1 MKLLNYGLKKITTKK
16 ILEILNISRSSLFRM
31 KNVIKN

>member
-16 ILEILNISRSSLFRM
+16 TLKILNISRSSLFRM
-31 KNVIKN
+31 KSVIKN